1 MKFLEHTEAGEL
13 SDAFWNN
20 ILVTK
25 LNTSVASNPMFYVF
39 LMAQVKMGGLW
50 FPVRVD

>member
-1 MKFLEHTEAGEL
+1 MSTFIVQHH
-13 SDAFWNN
+13 N

-39 LMAQVKMGGLW
+39 LMAQVKMGDYGFLSE
-50 FPVRVD
+50 

>member
-13 SDAFWNN
+13 SDVFWNN

-25 LNTSVASNPMFYVF
+25 LNTSVASSPMFCVF
-39 LMAQVKMGGLW
+39 LMAQVKMGDYGFLSE
-50 FPVRVD
+50 